1 MKRRRF
7 LERVVCGTAFAGL
20 GPGGRVSAGEARPRK
35 ETAAVAN
42 DIGKLDRAMA
52 AKKVEDGVNWH
63 DVRDW
68 GVEGKGWADTA
79 RYFDRLPARA
89 DGVVRPPVWS
99 LSRHSA
105 GMCVRFETDAG
116 SISARWT
123 LLSNSRAMTHMP
135 ATGVSGLDLYGRAP
149 DGTWRWVGV
158 GRPESAPNASATLVS
173 GLPRK
178 RLACALYLPL
188 YNGVES
194 LEVGIPSGASLW
206 PVAPR
211 QEKQIV
217 FYGTSIMQGGCA
229 SRPGMAHASILGRR
243 LDRAIINLG
252 FSGNGTMDL
261 EVGQFMAELNPCVY
275 VIDCLPNM
283 QAGAVAERTVPLVR
297 VLRDSHSSVP
307 IVLVEDRTYTN
318 AFFVPGLRVRHDASR
333 AALRACYEQ
342 LKAAGVPGLHY
353 VEGEDLLGDDGEAT
367 VDGSHATDLGFV
379 RMADVL
385 EPVLRPLV

>member
-7 LERVVCGTAFAGL
+7 LERVVWSTAFAGL
-20 GPGGRVSAGEARPRK
+20 VRNGRVSAGEVRPKK
-35 ETAAVAN
+35 ETAAVAD
-42 DIGKLDRAMA
+42 DIGELDKAMA
-52 AKKVEDGVNWH
+52 ATKAEDGVDWY
-63 DVRDW
+63 DVREW

-79 RYFDRLPARA
+79 RYFGRLPARA
-89 DGVVRPPVWS
+89 NGIVRPPVWS
-99 LSRHSA
+99 LSQHSA
-105 GMCVRFETDAG
+105 GMCARFETDAA
-116 SISARWT
+116 SVSARWT
-123 LLSNSRAMTHMP
+123 LLSKSRAMTHMP

-158 GRPESAPNASATLVS
+158 GRPESAPKASATLVS

-178 RLACALYLPL
+178 RLACMLYLPL

-194 LEVGIPSGASLW
+194 LEIGIPEGSSLW

-211 QEKQIV
+211 REKQIV

-229 SRPGMAHASILGRR
+229 SRPGMAHAAILGRR
-243 LDRAIINLG
+243 LDRAVVNLG

-261 EVGQFMAELNPCVY
+261 EVGQLMAELSPCVY

-283 QAGAVAERTVPLVR
+283 AAEAVAGRTVPLVR
-297 VLRDSHSSVP
+297 VLRGSHGSVP

-318 AFFVPGLRVRHDASR
+318 AFFVPGMRSRNDASR

-342 LKAAGVPGLHY
+342 LKADGVRGLHY
-353 VEGEDLLGDDGEAT
+353 VEGENLLGDDGEAT
-367 VDGSHATDLGFV
+367 VDGSHATDLGFM
-379 RMADVL
+379 RMADAL